1 MTDDDAPTTAEETA
15 PDKPATAPGKPRL
28 SDAFRRRRRMLAIAG
43 GVLAVLV
50 IAVCATGIALIS
62 AIDGLADRAE
72 DNERGVARTDTA
84 CTELERRLNRL
95 VPPGATENPQA
106 RATAIRNENAAV
118 RPFLAELDQLPGDRR
133 EHRRD
138 WLDAWSTLVEARAA
152 YAGAL
157 DRQVG
162 GGEPAFFVPPQGQR
176 GKPVVE
182 RLVDAGPDSCDGS
195 VRRLAAPDL

>member
-1 MTDDDAPTTAEETA
+1 VTDDDAPIPAETA
-15 PDKPATAPGKPRL
+15 PDKPAPAPAKPRL
-28 SDAFRRRRRMLAIAG
+28 SEAIRRRRRTLAIG
-43 GVLAVLV
+43 GGILAALV
-50 IAVCATGIALIS
+50 IAVCAGGIAVIS

-72 DNERGVARTDTA
+72 ENERGVARTDAA
-84 CTELERRLNRL
+84 CVELERRLNRL
-95 VPPGATENPQA
+95 TPPGAADDPRD
-106 RATAIRNENAAV
+106 RATAVRNENAAV

-133 EHRRD
+133 EHRQD
-138 WLDAWSTLVEARAA
+138 WLDAWSRLVEARSA

-157 DRQVG
+157 DRQAT

-182 RLVDAGPDSCDGS
+182 RLIDAGPASCDGS

>member
-1 MTDDDAPTTAEETA
+1 MTDDDAPTPAETA
-15 PDKPATAPGKPRL
+15 PDKPAGAPGKPRL
-28 SDAFRRRRRMLAIAG
+28 SEAIRRRRRLLAIG
-43 GVLAVLV
+43 GGILALLV

-72 DNERGVARTDTA
+72 DNERAVTRTDAA
-84 CTELERRLNRL
+84 CAELERRLNRL
-95 VPPGATENPQA
+95 VPPGATGDPRA
-106 RATAIRNENAAV
+106 RATAVRNENAAV

-138 WLDAWSTLVEARAA
+138 WLEAWSTLVEARAA

-157 DRQVG
+157 DRQAG